1 MATMRRIC
9 RWCGAPVL
17 PALLAMS
24 AFAGGERM
32 NEPILPV
39 PAAAPQHPAR
49 VALGRRL
56 FSDGRLSG
64 NGVVSCASC
73 HDVKK
78 GGADSSARSIGFS
91 GRLTAL
97 NTPTVFNAA
106 LNFRQFWNGRAST
119 LEQQVGMV
127 VENPVEMGA
136 KWPDV
141 VRKVAADGSY
151 RQAFGSAYRDGVTR
165 ANIENALASYERT
178 LVTPDSRFDRYLKG
192 DGGAITT
199 MEKAGYLRFK
209 QYGCVS
215 CHQGVNVGGNMFQK
229 YGVVAAP
236 PLAQAVE
243 LGRFRLTG
251 KAQDKH
257 VFKVP
262 GLRNVARTAPYFHDG
277 SAATLDQ
284 AIAAMFRYQLGR
296 ESSSEDRQ
304 LIAAFLATL
313 NAEPEG
319 QP

>member
-1 MATMRRIC
+1 MAHC
-9 RWCGAPVL
+9 RGYP
-17 PALLAMS
+17 PALLLFPVIALTVP
-24 AFAGGERM
+24 ALAGDSLR
-32 NEPILPV
+32 NEPIQPV
-39 PAAAPQHPAR
+39 PAAMPQDPAR

-56 FSDGRLSG
+56 FSDPRLSG
-64 NGVVSCASC
+64 NGAVSCASC

-78 GGADSSARSIGFS
+78 GGADGRGRSTGFN

-97 NTPTVFNAA
+97 NAPTVLNAA
-106 LNFRQFWNGRAST
+106 LNFRQFWNGAAAT

-127 VENPVEMGA
+127 VEHPVEMGA

-141 VRKVAADGSY
+141 VRRVAADGAY
-151 RQAFGSAYRDGVTR
+151 RSAFGAAYRDGVTR

-178 LVTPDSRFDRYLKG
+178 LVTPGARFDRYLKG
-192 DGGAITT
+192 DSGAITAA
-199 MEKAGYLRFK
+199 EKSGYARFK
-209 QYGCVS
+209 QYGCIS

-229 YGVVAAP
+229 YGAVTP
-236 PLAQAVE
+236 PPPAQGAG
-243 LGRFRLTG
+243 LGRFLITG
-251 KAQDKH
+251 DPRDKQ

-284 AIAAMFRYQLGR
+284 AIDAMFRYQLGR
-296 ESSSEDRQ
+296 QSSKEDRQ

-313 NAEPEG
+313 SAEPEG